1 MTPRL
6 HVKGA
11 GPHEI
16 VAPSESTTYTST
28 YASTNTSSISTS
40 TSTSSTCNNVDNNDV
55 DNNNYIKYIKY
66 AKYTKYAK
74 YVEYIEYI
82 TRQSQ
87 SQQSSLAKAAMS
99 NQRLVSNSAN
109 SAIPRSVPTSSEQ
122 QLATESEHR
131 PTIFDVPLLNA
142 FGDGASITPPTPTSF
157 NDDNNNDT
165 STTASYQSTPS
176 QNSLAPPTLTTLPH
190 VSLGPAAHPS
200 SLANAL
206 RALNDD
212 PNGAP
217 FREFPIPPHHDSP
230 YTKSISST
238 APASPRI
245 PPIRQNSG
253 SQTPRVRPHATTLNI
268 PGMTRS
274 LVSPDGR
281 IADRDVAA
289 KLVIIM
295 VGLPARGKSYI
306 TKKLRRYLSWQQ
318 HNTRIFNV
326 GNRRRVAAV
335 KPSPNHH
342 RKESSVDAPV
352 QAATILVNG
361 VNAPDSPNQKKLSS
375 GQGESAQPPM
385 DQSAKFFD
393 PNNEQASKLR
403 EEIAIDTLNELLDY
417 LISGGG
423 SVGILDAT
431 NSTIQRRQKLFDHI
445 KAREP
450 RLGILFI
457 ESVCKNPSL
466 LEANMRLKLSG
477 PDYKDK
483 DPIKSLADFKERVK
497 AYESAYVALGD
508 YEEEHEMQY
517 IKMTDVGKKL
527 THFGLGGFLSSGIAH
542 YLSSFNLSPRQIW
555 ITRHGQSVDN
565 QLGKI
570 GGNSELT
577 DRGHYYSLCLYRFI
591 TQKRKEWLVAQKD
604 RIAQSSFP
612 PLPGDQSPPY
622 PDLSRELDE
631 KNFCVWTSMLT
642 RSIQTAQHFEAD
654 EDYDVKNWEMLN
666 ELNAGKFEGLT
677 YEDIARRH
685 ADEYTKRQMDKLQYV
700 YPGVGGEGYLQV
712 ISRLRD
718 MVREIERIKDHV
730 MIIGHRSI
738 CRVLMAYFMDLTR
751 DDIADLDM
759 PLGILYAIEP
769 KPYGIEFH
777 AYKYNESKGWFDE
790 LPNYKPTRTI
800 DRSA

>member
-1 MTPRL
+1 M
-6 HVKGA
+6 
-11 GPHEI
+11 
-16 VAPSESTTYTST
+16 
-28 YASTNTSSISTS
+28 
-40 TSTSSTCNNVDNNDV
+40 NNQHQ
-55 DNNNYIKYIKY
+55 
-66 AKYTKYAK
+66 
-74 YVEYIEYI
+74 
-82 TRQSQ
+82 RQ
-87 SQQSSLAKAAMS
+87 
-99 NQRLVSNSAN
+99 VSNST
-109 SAIPRSVPTSSEQ
+109 IPRSIPTPPEQ
-122 QLATESEHR
+122 IIATESNP
-131 PTIFDVPLLNA
+131 PTTSFDAALATVSR
-142 FGDGASITPPTPTSF
+142 DGASASPPTPTSL
-157 NDDNNNDT
+157 NGDGPVP
-165 STTASYQSTPS
+165 SHKSTPI
-176 QNSLAPPTLTTLPH
+176 QNGLAPPTLNNLPH
-190 VSLGPAAHPS
+190 VSLGPVAHPSAHPS
-200 SLANAL
+200 SLASAL
-206 RALNDD
+206 RALNEGPSGGVLLHD
-212 PNGAP
+212 
-217 FREFPIPPHHDSP
+217 FPLPPSHDSP

-238 APASPRI
+238 APGSPRF
-245 PPIRQNSG
+245 PPLRQNSG
-253 SQTPRVRPHATTLNI
+253 SQTPRVRPHATTLSI

-274 LVSPDGR
+274 LVSPDGK

-335 KPSPNHH
+335 SSPTMN
-342 RKESSVDAPV
+342 RQDGSTDMPTPTT
-352 QAATILVNG
+352 TILVNG
-361 VNAPDSPNQKKLSS
+361 TQPPTDSPARKRSS
-375 GQGESAQPPM
+375 PQDQDEPAPTPM

-417 LISGGG
+417 LINGGG

-431 NSTIQRRQKLFDHI
+431 NSTIHRRQRLFDHI
-445 KAREP
+445 KARESQ
-450 RLGILFI
+450 LGILFI
-457 ESVCKNPSL
+457 ESVCKNPQL

-483 DPIKSLADFKERVK
+483 DPAKSLADFKERVK
-497 AYESAYVALGD
+497 AYEKAYVPLGD

-527 THFGLGGFLSSGIAH
+527 THYGLGGFLSSGIAN

-555 ITRHGQSVDN
+555 ITRHGQSEDN
-565 QLGKI
+565 KLGKI

-577 DRGHYYSLCLYRFI
+577 ERGHYYSLCLYRFV
-591 TQKRKEWLVAQKD
+591 TKKRAEWLVEQKNKAAQ
-604 RIAQSSFP
+604 ASFP
-612 PLPGDQSPPY
+612 PLPGDRSPPY
-622 PDLSRELDE
+622 PDLNRELEE

-642 RSIQTAQHFEAD
+642 RSIQTAEYFEAD

-677 YEDIARRH
+677 YEEIARTH
-685 ADEYTKRQMDKLQYV
+685 TDEYQKRKMDKLQYV

-718 MVREIERIKDHV
+718 MVREIERIKDHI
-730 MIIGHRSI
+730 MIIGHRSV

-759 PLGILYAIEP
+759 PLGMLYAIEP

-777 AYKYNESKGWFDE
+777 AYKYNEDKASFDE
-790 LPNYKPTRTI
+790 VPNYKPSRTV

>member
-1 MTPRL
+1 M
-6 HVKGA
+6 
-11 GPHEI
+11 
-16 VAPSESTTYTST
+16 
-28 YASTNTSSISTS
+28 
-40 TSTSSTCNNVDNNDV
+40 NNQHQ
-55 DNNNYIKYIKY
+55 
-66 AKYTKYAK
+66 
-74 YVEYIEYI
+74 
-82 TRQSQ
+82 RQ
-87 SQQSSLAKAAMS
+87 
-99 NQRLVSNSAN
+99 VSNST
-109 SAIPRSVPTSSEQ
+109 IPRSIPTPPEQ
-122 QLATESEHR
+122 AIATESNP
-131 PTIFDVPLLNA
+131 PTTSFDAALA
-142 FGDGASITPPTPTSF
+142 TIQKDGASASSASPPTPTSL
-157 NDDNNNDT
+157 NGDNSEPSHK
-165 STTASYQSTPS
+165 STHI
-176 QNSLAPPTLTTLPH
+176 QNGLVPPTLNNLPH
-190 VSLGPAAHPS
+190 VSLGPVAHPSAHPS
-200 SLANAL
+200 SLASAL
-206 RALNDD
+206 RALNEG
-212 PNGAP
+212 PSGGITHEFHAP
-217 FREFPIPPHHDSP
+217 SSNDSP

-238 APASPRI
+238 APGSPRI
-245 PPIRQNSG
+245 PPVRQNSG
-253 SQTPRVRPHATTLNI
+253 SQTPRVRPHATTLSI

-274 LVSPDGR
+274 IVSPDGK

-335 KPSPNHH
+335 SSPTMH
-342 RKESSVDAPV
+342 RKDSSMDMPTPST
-352 QAATILVNG
+352 TILVNG
-361 VNAPDSPNQKKLSS
+361 AQPPADSPARQRSS
-375 GQGESAQPPM
+375 PQDQDDPAPKPM

-393 PNNEQASKLR
+393 PNNEQASRLR
-403 EEIAIDTLNELLDY
+403 EEIAIETLDELLDY

-431 NSTIQRRQKLFDHI
+431 NSTIHRRQRLFDHI

-450 RLGILFI
+450 QLGILFI
-457 ESVCKNPSL
+457 ESVCKNPQL

-483 DPIKSLADFKERVK
+483 DPVKSLADFKERVK
-497 AYESAYVALGD
+497 AYESAYVPLGD

-527 THFGLGGFLSSGIAH
+527 THYGLGGFLSSGIAN

-565 QLGKI
+565 KLGKI

-577 DRGHYYSLCLYRFI
+577 DRGHYYSLSLYKFV
-591 TQKRKEWLVAQKD
+591 TKKRQEWLVAQKD
-604 RIAQSSFP
+604 KIAQASFP
-612 PLPGDQSPPY
+612 PVPGDQSPPY
-622 PDLSRELDE
+622 PDLNRELDE

-642 RSIQTAQHFEAD
+642 RSIQTAEYFEAD

-677 YEDIARRH
+677 YEEIARDH
-685 ADEYTKRQMDKLQYV
+685 TDEYTKRKKDKLQYV

-718 MVREIERIKDHV
+718 MVREIERIKDHI
-730 MIIGHRSI
+730 MIIGHRSV

-759 PLGILYAIEP
+759 PLGMLYAIEP

-777 AYKYNESKGWFDE
+777 AYKYNEAQGWFDE
-790 LPNYKPTRTI
+790 IPNYKPSRTV